1 MRQLENGKL
10 GYLCIEIKF
19 WILHKKRYFE
29 FALQKIKMQN
39 TLVEFIR
46 DRDLRDNRNDNES
59 LTERTRKKF
68 NFDQRDKLGA

>member
-1 MRQLENGKL
+1 
-10 GYLCIEIKF
+10 
-19 WILHKKRYFE
+19 
-29 FALQKIKMQN
+29 MQN